1 MQKVDF
7 FHGQKKM
14 IDGVARSFALTLHL
28 LPAPVRPTI
37 TLAYLLAR
45 VSDTEADGAN
55 VPADLELLVCKPALE
70 ADLQL
75 SPDQDLISHVLV
87 KIREGHKFDVQRF
100 PGLPLSKDERDR
112 YTYLVAGCVGEF
124 WTDVCLRHISNFSS
138 LDASELHVLGVHFG
152 QALQLVN
159 IIRDRE
165 KDAALGRVYLPDDE
179 VSTAIAEARTSLVD
193 AERYVRSLRRG
204 RLRMACALPLLI
216 ARATLDL
223 LEKNPLF
230 PPVKKISRARLYW
243 LCARAVVF

>member
-1 MQKVDF
+1 MDF
-7 FHGQKKM
+7 SHGRQEAK
-14 IDGVARSFALTLHL
+14 ILNGVARSFALTLRL
-28 LPAPVRPTI
+28 LPASVRPTI

-55 VPADLELLVCKPALE
+55 VAADFELLACKPALE
-70 ADLQL
+70 AAFDRCPDRDLVF
-75 SPDQDLISHVLV
+75 HVLE
-87 KIREGHKFDVQRF
+87 KIQEGQAFDAKRF
-100 PGLPLSKDERDR
+100 PGPPFSKDERDR

-124 WTDVCLRHISNFSS
+124 WTDVCQRHILKFSR
-138 LDASELHVLGVHFG
+138 LDTPELHVLGVRFG

-165 KDAALGRVYLPDDE
+165 KDASLGRVYLSAADVPA
-179 VSTAIAEARTSLVD
+179 AIAEARTGLVD

-223 LEKNPLF
+223 LEENPAAR
-230 PPVKKISRARLYW
+230 KISRARLYA
-243 LCARAVVF
+243 LCIRAIIF